1 MRIPVMAATVE
12 RRLLLNYRVDPAVV
26 APLLPAPLRPR
37 LAGGAAVAG
46 VCLIRLGDL
55 RPAGLP
61 VAVGV
66 RTENAAHR
74 IAVSW
79 DDPAGEERT
88 GAPS

>member
-66 RTENAAHR
+66 
-74 IAVSW
+74 
-79 DDPAGEERT
+79 
-88 GAPS
+88 PS